1 MKEKSWKQKKAEMAS
16 LISVECADIER
27 GQLLGSK
34 LASWYVPDDL
44 FGDESICYCFGV
56 GEDISFE
63 CELIEEYQCKVFSF
77 DPTPRAIQHVEEL
90 IAKTRVGESMATSND
105 EEATLWS
112 DTRNK
117 HVYRISKDRI
127 HLLQHSN
134 IGVWDKNETM
144 KFFFPQVE
152 EKVSC
157 SLTNIQN
164 TKNYFEAEC
173 LTLKSIM
180 QQLGHEEL
188 ALVKMDIEGAE
199 FCVINSLISD
209 NIKPRVLGLEY
220 HFSDDEPFEKEKE
233 RLVKSIQ
240 SIIDFGLTPIYQKF
254 FDIVFVRNDYFEK
267 KP

>member
-1 MKEKSWKQKKAEMAS
+1 MAS
-16 LISVECADIER
+16 LISVQCADIAR
-27 GQLLGSK
+27 GRLLGSK

-44 FGDESICYCFGV
+44 FGEESICYCFGA

-77 DPTPRAIQHVEEL
+77 DPTPRAIQHVEDL
-90 IAKTRVGESMATSND
+90 IAKTRIDEPMAASND
-105 EEATLWS
+105 EEAALSS
-112 DTRNK
+112 DTRNN
-117 HVYRISKDRI
+117 HVYRISKDRL

-134 IGVWDKNETM
+134 IGVWDTNETM
-144 KFFFPQVE
+144 KFFFPQVD

-180 QQLGHEEL
+180 QRLGHEEL
-188 ALVKMDIEGAE
+188 ALIKMDIEGAE
-199 FCVINSLISD
+199 FCVIDSLISD
-209 NIKPRVLGLEY
+209 NIRPRVLGLEY

-233 RLVKSIQ
+233 KLVKSIE
-240 SIIDFGLTPIYQKF
+240 SIIDFGMTPIYQRF
-254 FDIVFVRNDYFEK
+254 FDIVFVRNDYFERK
-267 KP
+267 S